1 MSRVDNFYRI
11 VALIYPSFNF
21 YFFVRLF
28 NHSFKIY
35 IKKIGKKYAHTR
47 SFYL

>member
-1 MSRVDNFYRI
+1 MSRVDNFIELWPEFILRLVFI
-11 VALIYPSFNF
+11 
-21 YFFVRLF
+21 FVRLF

-35 IKKIGKKYAHTR
+35 IKKKGKKYAHTR

>member
-1 MSRVDNFYRI
+1 MSRVDNFIELWHEFILRLVFI
-11 VALIYPSFNF
+11 
-21 YFFVRLF
+21 FVRLF

-35 IKKIGKKYAHTR
+35 IKKIGKKYVHTR